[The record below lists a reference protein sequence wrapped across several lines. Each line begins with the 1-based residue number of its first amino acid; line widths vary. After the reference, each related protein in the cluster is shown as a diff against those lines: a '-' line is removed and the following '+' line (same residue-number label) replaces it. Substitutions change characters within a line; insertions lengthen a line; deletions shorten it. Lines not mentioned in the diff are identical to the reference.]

1 MVIEILVVSMN
12 PVKIR
17 ATREAF
23 SRFYKNSVV
32 SSLETTEIDPTG
44 VHLKAQPFGEE
55 QTYEVSRWR
64 VKNAWNYKPG
74 FDFYVGIE
82 GGVALTPR
90 NEPRII
96 VYSSVS
102 NNSFIETVRGCE
114 IPLPQNL
121 YNQLLNSPH
130 SELGDIMTKISGI
143 SNIKQKEG
151 AVGFLTRNI
160 VTRFDILKQ
169 SVMMALI
176 PFLNPTQFEI
186 TVE

>member
-1 MVIEILVVSMN
+1 MGIEVLVVSMN

-17 ATREAF
+17 AAREAF
-23 SRFYKNSVV
+23 SSFYKKYVV
-32 SSLETTEIDPTG
+32 SSIEITEIDPTS
-44 VHLKAQPFGEE
+44 VHLKTQPFGEE
-55 QTYEVSRWR
+55 QTYEASRWR
-64 VKNAWNYKPG
+64 VKYARNHKPG

-82 GGVALTPR
+82 GGVVLTPR
-90 NEPRII
+90 NKPRII

-114 IPLPQNL
+114 IPLPQIF
-121 YNQLLNSPH
+121 YKQLLNSPH
-130 SELGDIMTKISGI
+130 SELGDLMTDISGI

-169 SVMMALI
+169 SVLMALI
-176 PFLNPTQFEI
+176 PFLNPIHFEL